1 MAHKTNTND
10 TKHTDNTKSRKS
22 TGDAKNKK
30 NKKNA
35 ADPAYNLAVKLSGG
49 PDVWAALSS
58 EEQAARLDD
67 IQQALNR
74 PGADVE
80 KVIKDL
86 NDAMAQDL
94 KKAGQEFVDNV
105 SQGAE
110 QELTDMMRAAF
121 DAMSRSDVLKTLN
134 SLLDAASLLGNV
146 APIYKQLVEERPE
159 YAPLRGAGVEVTQR
173 PTGERDTPDNWA
185 LWDLYCK
192 AWAEAQKIYETGPQ
206 SGPLENI
213 QGHKLKQWIN
223 PTDKATAL
231 FFSAAVP
238 RPEDLPGQMSFIPE
252 SLNYDNSIPINMG
265 KAGKSKNGKDPKQAI
280 LFLSYR
286 TDPGTMQE
294 FNKNWGD
301 EYAGNFFLTF
311 AASNLFLAAD
321 PKPGQHVKVSLR
333 QLFRAMPGK
342 TSEPNEKQLQ
352 KLLNNV
358 MQCLGTMVYTNTRQI
373 AEQWNFSEYD
383 EQYGQI
389 LPGKWVNKRATIN
402 GAVVDSYLELYD
414 VSPFL
419 RLALDMKQVQPVNL
433 KVLEIKLSRTE
444 STYRVFYYLLREILW
459 MQAKNSRRAPLITY
473 SDLYAAVGA
482 TDRKKK
488 YTARNTCFKIL
499 DQWQAIGFIAGYR
512 ETPEDKTPGIE
523 IDSTKTLTD

>member
-1 MAHKTNTND
+1 MHETNTNGTKNKKHTND
-10 TKHTDNTKSRKS
+10 TKSKKRKR
-22 TGDAKNKK
+22 G
-30 NKKNA
+30 A
-35 ADPAYNLAVKLSGG
+35 ADPAGLNIAIKLSGG
-49 PDVWAALSS
+49 PDAWAALSAD
-58 EEQAARLDD
+58 EQAARLDD
-67 IQQALNR
+67 VQKALNR
-74 PGADVE
+74 PGTDVE
-80 KVIKDL
+80 QVIKNL

-94 KKAGQEFVDNV
+94 EKAGQDFINHV
-105 SQGAE
+105 SQGAK
-110 QELTDMMRAAF
+110 QELNNMMRAAF
-121 DAMSRSDVLKTLN
+121 DAMARSDVTKTLN
-134 SLLDAASLLGNV
+134 SILDAASLLGNV
-146 APIYKQLVEERPE
+146 APIYKQLVEDRPE
-159 YAPLRGAGVEVTQR
+159 YAPLREAGADVTRQ
-173 PTGERDTPDNWA
+173 PTGERDTPENRA
-185 LWDLYCK
+185 LWELYCK
-192 AWAEAQKIYETGPQ
+192 AWAEAQKIYEAGEQ
-206 SGPLENI
+206 FGPLENI
-213 QGHKLKQWIN
+213 QGRRLKQWIN

-238 RPEDLPGQMSFIPE
+238 RPEDLPGQMSFVPE
-252 SLNYDNSIPINMG
+252 TLNYDNSIPINMG
-265 KAGKSKNGKDPKQAI
+265 KAGKTKDGKDPKQAI

-321 PKPGQHVKVSLR
+321 PKPGQHVKISLR

-358 MQCLGTMVYTNTRQI
+358 LQCLGTMVYTNTRQI
-373 AEQWNFSEYD
+373 AEQWNFQEYD

-419 RLALDMKQVQPVNL
+419 RLALDMKQVQPVNI

-459 MQAKNSRRAPLITY
+459 MQAKNSRRTPLITY

-482 TDRKKK
+482 TDKKRRFS
-488 YTARNTCFKIL
+488 ARNTCFKIL
-499 DQWQAIGFIAGYR
+499 DQWREIGFIAGYR
-512 ETPEDKTPGIE
+512 ETPKTQTPGIE
-523 IDSTKTLTD
+523 IDSRNTLTD

>member
-1 MAHKTNTND
+1 MTHDA
-10 TKHTDNTKSRKS
+10 NTKN
-22 TGDAKNKK
+22 TKNKK
-30 NKKNA
+30 HTGNKKREKGGP
-35 ADPAYNLAVKLSGG
+35 DPAALQLAIKISGG
-49 PDVWAALSS
+49 PDAWAALSAD
-58 EEQAARLDD
+58 EQAARLDD
-67 IQQALNR
+67 VQQALNR
-74 PGADVE
+74 PGADVQQA
-80 KVIKDL
+80 IQRI
-86 NDAMAQDL
+86 NDAMAQDIEN
-94 KKAGQEFVDNV
+94 AGQDIINKV
-105 SQGAE
+105 SQGTE
-110 QELTDMMRAAF
+110 KELNTMMRAAF
-121 DAMSRSDVLKTLN
+121 DAMVNSDGSKTLN
-134 SLLDAASLLGNV
+134 SVLDAASLLGNM
-146 APIYKQLVEERPE
+146 APIYKKLIEDRPE
-159 YAPLRGAGVEVTQR
+159 YEALRGAGAEVTQE
-173 PTGERDTPDNWA
+173 PAGERDTPENRA
-185 LWDLYCK
+185 LWELYRK
-192 AWAEAQKIYETGPQ
+192 AWAEAQKIYKSGEQ
-206 SGPLENI
+206 FGPLENI
-213 QGHKLKQWIN
+213 QGRRLKQWIN

-238 RPEDLPGQMSFIPE
+238 RPEDLPGQMSFVPDT
-252 SLNYDNSIPINMG
+252 LNYDNSIPVNMG
-265 KAGKSKNGKDPKQAI
+265 KAGKTKGGKESKQAI

-321 PKPGQHVKVSLR
+321 PKPGQHVKISLR

-358 MQCLGTMVYTNTRQI
+358 LQCLGTMVYTNTKQI

-419 RLALDMKQVQPVNL
+419 RLALNMKQVQPVNI

-459 MQAKNSRRAPLITY
+459 MQAKNSRRAPLISY

-482 TDRKKK
+482 KDRKKK
-488 YTARNTCFKIL
+488 FTARNTCFKIL
-499 DQWQAIGFIAGYR
+499 EQWREIGFIAGYH

-523 IDSTKTLTD
+523 IDSTNTLTD